1 MRVQSIE
8 MHAISSFD
16 DEKTASGQ
24 PARRE
29 LAHVSGL
36 ATTRLRIFSAAY
48 TDWRRAQLSGDPSR
62 ASLAPGCGSEPGRYR
77 IGIFRRR
84 ACAMGSSG
92 SIPFI
97 CHDAMKT
104 CLQDSCQAKTGD

>member
-29 LAHVSGL
+29 LAHVS
-36 ATTRLRIFSAAY
+36 
-48 TDWRRAQLSGDPSR
+48 
-62 ASLAPGCGSEPGRYR
+62 EPGRYR

-84 ACAMGSSG
+84 AGAMGSSG

-104 CLQDSCQAKTGD
+104 CLQDSCQAKPGD